1 MQDLLTVGEVAAL
14 LRVPASWIYARTADA
29 GLEEIPHLK
38 LGRHLRFRR
47 AEVLAWI
54 EAKHRGP
61 NSAGA
66 PPEERNHGPQDHES
80 LRLAEAKSA
89 ANGAC

>member
-29 GLEEIPHLK
+29 GVEEIPHLK

-47 AEVLAWI
+47 AEVETWV
-54 EAKHRGP
+54 ERHHRGA
-61 NSAGA
+61 NSAGSE
-66 PPEERNHGPQDHES
+66 PEEGIATPQTSETK
-80 LRLAEAKSA
+80 RVNNAKFA
-89 ANGAC
+89 ANSGC